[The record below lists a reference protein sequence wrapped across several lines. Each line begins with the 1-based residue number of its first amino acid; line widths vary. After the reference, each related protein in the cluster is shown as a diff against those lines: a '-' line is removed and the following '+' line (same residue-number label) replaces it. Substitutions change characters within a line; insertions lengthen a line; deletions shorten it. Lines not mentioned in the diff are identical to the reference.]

1 MELREAL
8 NRFRELNAGS
18 AAAKAVQDVEKR
30 LDSLPAQM
38 AVMLAGFRGRV
49 DEDDEYEL
57 SEGEAAATFR
67 LIEELRSAADEHER
81 ALLRHLKW
89 GGEGMTW
96 EEVSEAVDGQLGG
109 RAAMQK
115 RWSRLTSRSR
125 RTTTGNMRRGAAD
138 PTVRRS
144 TVSGVDT
151 TTPTE

>member
-8 NRFRELNAGS
+8 SRFGELNAGS
-18 AAAKAVQDVEKR
+18 AAAEAVHAVEKK
-30 LDSLPAQM
+30 LSSLPVLLT
-38 AVMLAGFRGRV
+38 VMLAGFRERV
-49 DEDDEYEL
+49 DHDDEYEL
-57 SEGEAAATFR
+57 AEGEAAATFR
-67 LIEELRSAADEHER
+67 LIEELRGAADEHER

-96 EEVSEAVDGQLGG
+96 EQVSEAVDGQLGG

-138 PTVRRS
+138 PAARRY